1 MSQSLYDQAIVK
13 KLRFWT
19 QDSTVSIADPEDV
32 FRYKAD
38 AEGEDKIVLPFVSVN
53 RGPIRLIRSGKLPTS
68 REGFKLQANGKKIT
82 HLRMIPVQLRYQLD
96 IYARKR
102 AQCDDLIREIVFKLV
117 NNPRLE
123 IEIPYE
129 DSKYT
134 HKFTLTLEDDIEDNS
149 DVAHHLEK
157 GEYYRMTLNIVI
169 EDAYLFDYRAKDT
182 VSLDLAVNDERVK

>member
-1 MSQSLYDQAIVK
+1 MSQTLYDEAIIK

-19 QDSTVSIADPEDV
+19 QDSKVSISDPDSL
-32 FRYKAD
+32 FSYRAD
-38 AEGEDKIVLPFVSVN
+38 ASENDKIVLPMISLN
-53 RGPIRLIRSGKLPTS
+53 RGPIRLLRTGKVPMAK
-68 REGFKLQANGKKIT
+68 EGFKLQANDKKIA
-82 HLRMIPVQLRYQLD
+82 HLRAIPIQLRYQLD
-96 IYARKR
+96 VYARKR
-102 AQCDDLIREIVFKLV
+102 AESDNLVRELVFKLV

-134 HKFTLTLEDDIEDNS
+134 HKFTLTLDDDVEDNS
-149 DVAHHLEK
+149 DVAQHLEK

-182 VSLDLAVNDERVK
+182 VSLDLAVNDEKVK